1 MVGLKISSKEI
12 VDIVKILGLEDDDQG
27 KVYLSLLSLGMA
39 TLGQISLISGL
50 DYLKTQEALKVLI
63 GSNLVSRI
71 PGKVGRYFAQEPF
84 LKALSLAYDPITLIN
99 IRKEASNINEADSQ
113 RISRDFDNTV
123 EMFRKNTSDLENDF
137 SQSMNPM
144 ASDFK
149 DLINNIKGELKSINN
164 KNIEIIQDIDKSV
177 LQAIEA
183 SKKLNEKIYT
193 FHLNN
198 LEKIPTIFETRIPAI
213 RNELDEITQKYN
225 EDLRNFQNKYDLEFK
240 SLDDSVR
247 NEITKVSENTMKL
260 FRKIED
266 DRSEGYNTF
275 KNKVVE
281 INSSIDLI
289 QLKANQSESKFSEI
303 KDGYKEIDT
312 SMRSFFTEIID
323 KFGKIEPVMET
334 LIDDIRRRKLFKG
347 KDSVLENLAMI
358 NEQKSEIQQIIEKN
372 KLSLDQVNS
381 LNVKLSEVENNL
393 VNATKNGL
401 QEFKGIVDTE
411 EEHFS
416 EIFQRLK
423 ENVNENI
430 QLIQTD
436 LEKQKLEM
444 GKQIISI
451 NRFFDQK
458 IDEIKN
464 NLGSSVM
471 NIVSDLSNLVNE
483 TSNDFKNDLSSFVE
497 EEKNSGFTSD
507 SLKEVLN
514 SAEKMRSSYANDLE
528 RNLNEVIGVETVFK
542 SYLAGLNSFTSNFA
556 EVQVE
561 TFISTLNNAREIMNN
576 RMKDFNK
583 KMGNEISAL
592 TYSIKEMKL
601 KLSKIIESSRLTE
614 YSGIDSTLLTS
625 DVVIGEPSI
634 IMLLRDLTVR
644 AKSSLTVLM
653 PRPELQTMI
662 AASKLPMRTRVSIIG
677 DFRKV
682 PESTVKKILSSGNVR
697 LKQLDGIEFWGCIR
711 DAEEL
716 LICPEP
722 KMPEK
727 EELLGVI
734 TTNENLVE
742 LFSKEII
749 TYTTRSREIVL

>member
-12 VDIVKILGLEDDDQG
+12 TDIVKILGLEEDEQG

-39 TLGQISLISGL
+39 TLGQISLISGI

-71 PGKVGRYFAQEPF
+71 PGKVGRYFALEPF

-99 IRKEASNINEADSQ
+99 IRKEASNINEVDSQ
-113 RISRDFDNTV
+113 RISGNFDEIV
-123 EMFRKNTSDLENDF
+123 EIFRKNTSDLENDF
-137 SQSMNPM
+137 SQSMIPM
-144 ASDFK
+144 ASNFK
-149 DLINNIKGELKSINN
+149 ELINNFKGELKSINN
-164 KNIEIIQDIDKSV
+164 KSIEIIQGFDKRV

-183 SKKLNEKIYT
+183 SKNINNKLFT
-193 FHLNN
+193 FHFTNMD
-198 LEKIPTIFETRIPAI
+198 KIPTIFESRIPSI
-213 RNELDEITQKYN
+213 RSDLDEITQKYN
-225 EDLRNFQNKYDLEFK
+225 EDFRNFQNKYNMGSK
-240 SLDDSVR
+240 SLEDTVR
-247 NEITKVSENTMKL
+247 DEINKVSENTTKGL
-260 FRKIED
+260 RKIED

-275 KNKVVE
+275 KNKVVKL
-281 INSSIDLI
+281 NSSIDII

-303 KDGYKEIDT
+303 RDGYNEIDT
-312 SMRSFFTEIID
+312 SMQSFFTEIID
-323 KFGKIEPVMET
+323 KFGQIEPVIEDV
-334 LIDDIRRRKLFKG
+334 IDDLQRRKLFKG
-347 KDSVLENLAMI
+347 KDLVLENLAKI
-358 NEQKSEIQQIIEKN
+358 NEQKSEIQKLIEKN

-381 LNVKLSEVENNL
+381 LNAKFSEVENNL

-401 QEFKGIVDTE
+401 QEFKGIVNTE

-416 EIFQRLK
+416 ENFQHLK
-423 ENVNENI
+423 EKVNENI
-430 QLIQTD
+430 QLNQTA
-436 LEKQKLEM
+436 LEKQKNEIE
-444 GKQIISI
+444 KQIISI
-451 NRFFDQK
+451 NTFFDQK
-458 IDEIKN
+458 VDEIKN
-464 NLGSSVM
+464 NLGSSIM
-471 NIVSDLSNLVNE
+471 NIISDLSNLVNE
-483 TSNDFKNDLSSFVE
+483 TSNGFKKDLTSFIE
-497 EEKNSGFTSD
+497 EEKNFGFTSD
-507 SLKEVLN
+507 SLKDVLN
-514 SAEKMRSSYANDLE
+514 STEKMRSSYTNDLE
-528 RNLNEVIGVETVFK
+528 QNLNRVIGVETEFK
-542 SYLAGLNSFTSNFA
+542 SYLTGLNSFTSNYA

-561 TFISTLNNAREIMNN
+561 TLISTLNNAREIMNN
-576 RMKDFNK
+576 RIKDFETK
-583 KMGNEISAL
+583 SKNEISAL
-592 TYSIKEMKL
+592 TYSIKEMKA
-601 KLSKIIESSRLTE
+601 KLSKIIESSRLKE

-662 AASKLPMRTRVSIIG
+662 AASKLPFKTRVSIIG

-722 KMPEK
+722 KIPEK
-727 EELLGVI
+727 EELIGVI

-749 TYTTRSREIVL
+749 TYTTRSREIVI